1 MCYHAAMNKTIF
13 TRKRLVWGC
22 VILALAILLS
32 WRPSNEA
39 LLFNAL
45 PDDAILASYHCGIAS
60 EWHAL
65 ARHPML
71 IEALQNAGVDEA
83 ADLAEEDGFYQ
94 TLFWLTG
101 SQTTLA
107 LSFQNPE
114 HPLNPTNL
122 LNPLNP
128 LNPENHENHGNHEN
142 HENHENLF
150 NPLPLQTLLT
160 LATSATSGTSGTSG
174 TSATSA
180 TSPLSL
186 SDLRLSGVSYV
197 GWKRRPM
204 ELLWRICYVP
214 GLGKLDVTP
223 SGTRYLVFRNSKT
236 LRRQGLVLSLDM
248 VDGHLFA
255 VLSTDPDAVV
265 SLVAQAREHANDP
278 VSAWQSPDAANT
290 VRILKQYTL
299 SIPTFKTPDRLSLR
313 VASCESPADI
323 PFPAATARVAHDEG
337 CPVYASLAVSPSLFL
352 EDAQT
357 SEPAFALLYGGDEV
371 PSTFCG
377 FVLPGLVALLPKSLP
392 DPRGSIQ
399 SLIDSQ
405 FEPDAKRPVL
415 EDVGGGLTRIDFRPL
430 FKGSFIKPAK
440 EEEPFLFVSPN
451 GSAPTLLGS
460 CLSSYQ
466 AFGTNQLVSVFV
478 EESSIRWT
486 ASTPCLALGWIDLT
500 STASGFRNI
509 TALLNLAATF
519 LGDNGPALRSFAE
532 TANAALN
539 TASSLGTLD
548 FTFRQ
553 PFCLDATFSRP

>member
-1 MCYHAAMNKTIF
+1 MNKTIF

-45 PDDAILASYHCGIAS
+45 PDDALLTSYHCGIAS

-122 LNPLNP
+122 LNPLNL
-128 LNPENHENHGNHEN
+128 LNPS
-142 HENHENLF
+142 
-150 NPLPLQTLLT
+150 T
-160 LATSATSGTSGTSG
+160 
-174 TSATSA
+174 
-180 TSPLSL
+180 PLSL

-313 VASCESPADI
+313 LASCESPVDI
-323 PFPAATARVAHDEG
+323 PFPTATVRVARDEN

-352 EDAQT
+352 EEAQT
-357 SEPAFALLYGGDEV
+357 TEPAFALLYGGDEV

-392 DPRGSIQ
+392 NPRGSIQ

-509 TALLNLAATF
+509 TALLNLAGSF

-532 TANAALN
+532 TANTALN